1 MRCCC
6 FQVIHS
12 ANSLTLSY
20 PLHSAKCD
28 PLCESDE
35 QCRRVDGDYKCVTK
49 KSSPS
54 RRSRRSRRA
63 CKHHDDC
70 DDDEVCKR
78 MWTRWGRYGKK
89 RCVSTSRWRRWRKY
103 YRKNYYH
110 RSYDCDTKL
119 KLVAVVANDDS
130 EMDDCTDN
138 LRFELDDFL
147 KDDFEPERL
156 DDLEVIDVDCTVDEL
171 KAELEDLVEDQDITD
186 SKVKVGFVVLSED
199 TFENGSCDED
209 KLGNIQNKLEDKLN
223 CYQIRRL
230 EDFLTIEVG
239 DSNECEANEVKK
251 ALLQEDFFA
260 KED

>member
-1 MRCCC
+1 M
-6 FQVIHS
+6 
-12 ANSLTLSY
+12 
-20 PLHSAKCD
+20 
-28 PLCESDE
+28 
-35 QCRRVDGDYKCVTK
+35 
-49 KSSPS
+49 
-54 RRSRRSRRA
+54 
-63 CKHHDDC
+63 
-70 DDDEVCKR
+70 
-78 MWTRWGRYGKK
+78 
-89 RCVSTSRWRRWRKY
+89 
-103 YRKNYYH
+103 
-110 RSYDCDTKL
+110 SYDCDTKL

-171 KAELEDLVEDQDITD
+171 KTELEDLVEDQDITD
-186 SKVKVGFVVLSED
+186 SKVKVAFVVLNED